1 MKRLALMLIVCLA
14 IAAPARAAVTPP
26 AMEAQVQSG
35 TIAGVVRDEQSAVLP
50 GVTVTLTSVDR
61 TATFVTE
68 SDGRF
73 RFLNL
78 PPGKYRVT
86 TDLPGFSRVVRED
99 LIVAVGTSVDLTFT
113 LKVATV
119 QETVTVTGESPIID
133 TRAMG
138 TTTNFSKLELEKIPT
153 SRDPWALMRTVPGA
167 LVDRVNIAGN
177 ETGQQS
183 NFQVKATR
191 PADAVWTL
199 DGVIVTDMAAIGAS
213 PAYFNYDNF
222 DEIQIS
228 TAGQDIKQPTGG
240 VGLNFVVKRGTN
252 QFRGGVRGYL
262 TGEGLEA
269 SNVPESLRALG
280 VTPETADHNQQIS
293 DYGFELGGPIVRDR
307 AWFYGS
313 WSNQD
318 IRLVRTAGALL
329 DKTILKNTNVKGN
342 WQATKKDMVSFLWYL
357 HAKEKNGRLTGDG
370 GILREAQSATWFQ
383 GGAYEEGR
391 PHGLFKIE
399 DNHVFSSNLFLS
411 GKYAYY
417 NTGFGLDP
425 LGGLSLQAGQSSRLG
440 QSFGS
445 TRQSLNLRPQHTVN
459 IDSNYFATFF
469 DAAHEFKA
477 GVSYRKVDAFTGT
490 LWPGDMVVGFDNSIA
505 AGFTR
510 LDRQS
515 DQVARLYRQGAGTN
529 RAKYLDFYLGDTIS
543 KGRMTLDLGVRY
555 DRQWGAALPSST
567 LSNGAFPDIVP
578 GISFSGYESPFT
590 FNNLSPRAGVTFA
603 LDQNRNTIV
612 RANYSRYAGQL
623 DTGTVGYM
631 NPSANAGFVDYGW
644 KDFNNDQL
652 VQPNEVDFTEFV
664 TNGGGFNPAAP
675 TSVRS
680 ANVIDP
686 DLEAPVTQSMVIG
699 VDRQLAGNLAVQV
712 NYSWTRTHNY
722 MGSGVY
728 NPWVGLTAGD
738 YAPGAVL
745 TGTLPNGQAFSV
757 QTFNPSSA
765 RIAANG
771 NSRILANWDGYSSR
785 YNGIEASLVKRLS
798 NRWMARVGGSYNL
811 SNEYYDQNPPQNN
824 FGNPTPTDTEPLRDG
839 GPFVV
844 RSAASGAG
852 DYFIH
857 AKWQISANG
866 LYVLPY
872 DIELGA
878 SLFGR
883 QGYPFPVYKQVSLGT
898 DGSRRILVSPELD
911 TIRLD
916 NLWNLD
922 LRGARTFRFG
932 STSIEAIADLFNVFN
947 ANTALVLNRNID
959 SPTFQQITT
968 NLSPRILRLG
978 VRIAF

>member
-1 MKRLALMLIVCLA
+1 MKRLTLMLALVLA
-14 IAAPARAAVTPP
+14 IAAPAF
-26 AMEAQVQSG
+26 AQVQSG
-35 TIAGVVRDEQSAVLP
+35 TIAGVVRDEQGGVLP
-50 GVTVTLTSVDR
+50 GVTVTLSSADR
-61 TATFVTE
+61 NAAFTTE
-68 SDGRF
+68 ADGRF
-73 RFLNL
+73 RFLYL
-78 PPGKYRVT
+78 PPGTYRVT
-86 TDLPGFSRVVRED
+86 TDLAGFSKVVREN
-99 LIVAVGTSVDLTFT
+99 LIVSVGTTLDLTFAM
-113 LKVATV
+113 KVAAV
-119 QETVTVTGESPIID
+119 QETVTVTGESPIVD
-133 TRAMG
+133 AKAMG

-199 DGVIVTDMAAIGAS
+199 DGVVITDMAAIGAS

-222 DEIQIS
+222 EEIQIS

-252 QFRGGVRGYL
+252 RFRGAARGYF
-262 TGEGLEA
+262 TGEDLEA
-269 SNVPESLRALG
+269 SNVPDELAAIG
-280 VTPETADHNQQIS
+280 VTPATADHNQQIS
-293 DYGFELGGPIVRDR
+293 DYGFELGGPIVRDK

-329 DKTILKNTNVKGN
+329 DKTTLGNTNIKAN
-342 WQATKKDMVSFLWYL
+342 WQATKSDMISFLWYL
-357 HAKEKNGRLTGDG
+357 HAKEKDGRQTGDA
-370 GILREAQSATWFQ
+370 GILREAQTATWFQ
-383 GGAYEEGR
+383 GGSFQDGR

-399 DNHVFSSNLFLS
+399 DNHVFSSSLFLS

-425 LGGLSLQAGQSSRLG
+425 LGGLGLQAGQSNRLA

-445 TRQSLNLRPQHTVN
+445 TRQSLNIRPQHTVN
-459 IDSNYFATFF
+459 IDSNYFSNAFG
-469 DAAHEFKA
+469 ASHEFK
-477 GVSYRKVDAFTGT
+477 GGFSYRRVDAFTGT
-490 LWPGDMVVGFDNSIA
+490 LWPGDLVVGFDNSIA

-515 DQVARLYRQGAGTN
+515 DQIARIYREGAGTN
-529 RAKYLDFYLGDTIS
+529 RAEYMDLYIGDTIS
-543 KGRMTLDLGVRY
+543 KGRMTVDVGVRY
-555 DRQWGAALPSST
+555 DRQWGSALPSAT
-567 LSNGAFPDIVP
+567 QSNGAFPDVVP
-578 GISFSGYESPFT
+578 GIQFAGYKAPFT
-590 FNNLSPRAGVTFA
+590 FNNFSPRAGLTLA
-603 LDQNRNTIV
+603 LDESRATIL
-612 RANYSRYAGQL
+612 RASYSRYAGQL

-631 NPSANAGFVDYGW
+631 NPSANAGFADYGW
-644 KDFNNDQL
+644 KDFNGDQL
-652 VQPNEVDFTEFV
+652 VQPNEVDFTEFI
-664 TNGGGFNPAAP
+664 TQGGGFNPAAP

-686 DLEAPVTQSMVIG
+686 DLDAPVTQSLVFG
-699 VDRQLAGNLAVQV
+699 VDRQLAPNVAIQM

-722 MGSGVY
+722 MGSGVF
-728 NPWVGLTAGD
+728 NPWVGLTPND
-738 YAPGAVL
+738 YTAAAVL
-745 TGTLPNGQAFSV
+745 TGTLPNGEAFSV
-757 QTFNPSSA
+757 QTYNPITA
-765 RIAANG
+765 LITANG
-771 NSRILANWDGYSSR
+771 NSRILTNWDGYSSR
-785 YNGIEASLVKRLS
+785 YNGIEVSLVKRLS
-798 NRWMARVGGSYNL
+798 NRWMARAGGSYNL
-811 SNEYYDQNPPQNN
+811 SNEYYDMARAQNN

-857 AKWQISANG
+857 AKWQFSANG

-872 DIELGA
+872 DIEVGG

-898 DGSRRILVSPELD
+898 DGSRRVLVSPELD
-911 TIRLD
+911 SIRLD

-922 LRGARTFRFG
+922 LRAAKTFRFG
-932 STSIEAIADLFNVFN
+932 ATSIEAIADVFNVFN
-947 ANTALVLNRNID
+947 ANTALVRNRNYD
-959 SPTFQQITT
+959 SPTFQQIST

-978 VRIAF
+978 ARLMF